1 MAVKALSG
9 GEGLEKKLKELSEK
23 LTKAATVRIGFLE
36 GSTEPD
42 GTSTPMVAAIQEF
55 GAVSGKKRQV
65 IPPRPYFRTM
75 IAEKSPQWGNQLG
88 EVLKHNDF
96 DAAKSLAL
104 MGLGIGGQL
113 QDSIIATMAPPLS
126 PITLMLRK
134 MRSENQTLKMGGK
147 TVAEAARRVAAGESA
162 GDVSTKP
169 LVDSGSMLNSVS
181 YQVDDGE
188 KVEVD
193 PNKVRE

>member
-1 MAVKALSG
+1 MVSKALSG
-9 GEGLEKKLKELSEK
+9 GDALTKKLAELSAQI
-23 LTKAATVRIGFLE
+23 TKASEVRIGFLE

-42 GTSTPMVAAIQEF
+42 GTPTPQIAAIQEF
-55 GAVSGKKRQV
+55 GTTNTRKKTV
-65 IPPRPYFRTM
+65 IPPRPFFRTM
-75 IAEKSPQWGNQLG
+75 IAEKSGQWGNQLG

-104 MGLGIGGQL
+104 MGMGIGGQL
-113 QDSIIATMAPPLS
+113 QDSIIAVVAPPLS

-134 MRSENQTLKMGGK
+134 MRSENQALVMGGK
-147 TVAEAARRVAAGESA
+147 TVAEAARRVAAGESP

-169 LVDSGSMLNSVS
+169 LVDSGSLLNSVS
-181 YQVDDGE
+181 YQVDEGE

-193 PNKVRE
+193 PNRTQE

>member
-1 MAVKALSG
+1 MAARALSG
-9 GEGLEKKLKELSEK
+9 GDALAKKLKELSEN
-23 LTKAATVRIGFLE
+23 LTSAAEVRIGFLE
-36 GSTEPD
+36 GSSEPD
-42 GTSTPMVAAIQEF
+42 GTPTPQIAAIQEF
-55 GAVSGKKRQV
+55 GSVNTRQKTV
-65 IPPRPYFRTM
+65 IPPRPFFRTM

-96 DAAKSLAL
+96 DTAKSLAL
-104 MGLGIGGQL
+104 MGMGIGGQL
-113 QDSIIATMAPPLS
+113 QDSIIAVLQPQLS

-134 MRSENQTLKMGGK
+134 MRSENQNLVMGGK
-147 TVAEAARRVAAGESA
+147 TVAEAARRVASGESP

-169 LVDSGSMLNSVS
+169 LIDSGSMLNSVS

-193 PNKVRE
+193 PDRARE